1 VKNTKGIKKMNQ
13 LNFMQRQYI
22 KRLMLLCTD
31 YINFES
37 FGAESQIALI
47 VMNESA
53 ISVKKL
59 EKWTNEFIS
68 MINIQNEWNAK
79 KLQSAK

>member
-1 VKNTKGIKKMNQ
+1 MNQ

-22 KRLMLLCTD
+22 KRLMMLSND

-59 EKWTNEFIS
+59 EKWTNEFVS
-68 MINIQNEWNAK
+68 MVVIQNEWNAK
-79 KLQSAK
+79 KLQSVK